1 MQKKKKI
8 KEQSPTYEEMRDILN
23 QIYIARNITLNEKM
37 MLKCLN
43 QIDKWF
49 RDKDNYN

>member
-1 MQKKKKI
+1 MNIHKNKK
-8 KEQSPTYEEMRDILN
+8 EESPKYQEMYDLLH
-23 QIYIARNITLNEKM
+23 QMYIARNITLDEKM